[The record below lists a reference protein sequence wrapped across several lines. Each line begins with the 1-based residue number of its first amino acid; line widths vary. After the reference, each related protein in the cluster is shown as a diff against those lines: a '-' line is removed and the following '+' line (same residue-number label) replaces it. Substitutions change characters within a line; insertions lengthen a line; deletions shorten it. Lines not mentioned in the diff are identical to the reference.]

1 MDAVTNYYTLAG
13 LKQYT
18 YIFLKFWRPEVQN
31 QVQYTEI
38 KCEWGLPL
46 SGSTRG
52 EAVPCF
58 WRLPVAATLPWLENT
73 RLRCSIVTSG
83 LYSQISLFSLRRTLM
98 TAFRAHLDN
107 PGLYPHH
114 PPLFFFSFLPYA
126 VAFTSCRDLDTAV
139 FERII
144 IQCTTPFVKRSNIK
158 IHFLKVNKVKI

>member
-83 LYSQISLFSLRRTLM
+83 LYSQISLLSLRRTLM

-114 PPLFFFSFLPYA
+114 PPLFFFFIFAICSSIHKLPGFGHGCLWEDHYS
-126 VAFTSCRDLDTAV
+126 VYHTLC
-139 FERII
+139 E
-144 IQCTTPFVKRSNIK
+144 KK
-158 IHFLKVNKVKI
+158 

>member
-83 LYSQISLFSLRRTLM
+83 LYSQISLLSLRRTLM

-114 PPLFFFSFLPYA
+114 PPLFFFFFFAICS
-126 VAFTSCRDLDTAV
+126 S
-139 FERII
+139 
-144 IQCTTPFVKRSNIK
+144 
-158 IHFLKVNKVKI
+158 IHKLQGFGHGCL